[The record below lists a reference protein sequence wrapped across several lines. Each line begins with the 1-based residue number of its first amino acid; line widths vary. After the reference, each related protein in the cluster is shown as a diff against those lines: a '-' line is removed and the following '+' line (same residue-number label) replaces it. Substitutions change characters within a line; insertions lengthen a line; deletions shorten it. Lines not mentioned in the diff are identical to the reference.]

1 MKSRNPY
8 NLLQLSLLDFSLMVP
23 EKLAVVDRIHPQSIN
38 LGYGCGEKGY
48 SLLKA

>member
-1 MKSRNPY
+1 M
-8 NLLQLSLLDFSLMVP
+8 LDFPVMLTA
-23 EKLAVVDRIHPQSIN
+23 EKLAVIARIHPQSIN